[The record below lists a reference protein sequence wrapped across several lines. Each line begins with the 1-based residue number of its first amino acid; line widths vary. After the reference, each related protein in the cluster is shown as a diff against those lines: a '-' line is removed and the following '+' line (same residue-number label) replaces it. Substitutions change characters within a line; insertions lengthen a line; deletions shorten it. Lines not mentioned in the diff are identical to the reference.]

1 VGADS
6 GRVSS
11 LLVYICVHSPIDDV
25 SFDFLHQ
32 VDCHQLG
39 CPSSCK
45 YRQKM

>member
-1 VGADS
+1 MGADS

-25 SFDFLHQ
+25 SFDFLHK

-39 CPSSCK
+39 WFFF
-45 YRQKM
+45 